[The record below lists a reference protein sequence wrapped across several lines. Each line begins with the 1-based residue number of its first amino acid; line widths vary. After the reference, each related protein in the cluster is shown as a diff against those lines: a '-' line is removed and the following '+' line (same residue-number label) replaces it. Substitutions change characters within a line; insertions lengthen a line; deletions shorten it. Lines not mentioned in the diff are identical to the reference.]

1 MTAQMSPSDVK
12 TAIAGGLLSF
22 PVTDFDAQ
30 DRFDLS
36 RYVERLHWLG
46 QFEAAG
52 VFPAGGAGEFF
63 SLGWDEYRAVTRAA
77 IEVFGGKLPVIA
89 AAGQGTHAAIAYA
102 REAQAL
108 GADAIL
114 LFPPYMTESPQHG
127 LIQHIEAVCRATQL
141 GVIVY
146 NRANGRLGSEAA
158 IGLAQRCPNFI
169 GFKDGAGDIEAIL
182 KIQSVIGD
190 RLLFINGM
198 PTAEIYA
205 QAYHAIG
212 AQTYSS
218 ALLNF
223 VPALAVDF
231 HAAIRECDRDYL
243 RLVTR
248 QFLGPYLELRG
259 RVAGY
264 AVSIVKAGAEIVGR
278 GAGPVRSPLA
288 SLSKDEMD
296 QLSRLVQL
304 AHAIPARTPVLS
316 ATAA

>member
-1 MTAQMSPSDVK
+1 MTVRMDPADLRA
-12 TAIAGGLLSF
+12 AIAGGLLSF

-36 RYVERLHWLG
+36 GYLDRLHWLG
-46 QFEAAG
+46 EFKAAG

-63 SLGWDEYRAVTRAA
+63 SLTFDEYRRVTQAVVQ
-77 IEVFGGKLPVIA
+77 VFGGKIPVIA

-102 REAQAL
+102 QEAEQL

-127 LIQHIEAVCRATQL
+127 LTRHIEAVCQSTRL

-146 NRANGRLGSEAA
+146 NRANGRLQYDSVIA
-158 IGLAQRCPNFI
+158 LAHRCPNFI
-169 GFKDGAGDIEAIL
+169 GFKDGLGDIEGIL
-182 KIQSVIGD
+182 KIQSILGD

-205 QAYHAIG
+205 QAYSAIG
-212 AQTYSS
+212 ASTYSS

-231 HAAIRECDRDYL
+231 HRAVLERDTAYL

-248 QFLGPYLELRG
+248 EFLAPYLDLRS
-259 RVAGY
+259 RVPGY
-264 AVSIVKAGAEIVGR
+264 SVSIVKAGADAIGR
-278 GAGPVRSPLA
+278 SAGPVRSPLA
-288 SLSKDEMD
+288 SLNAGERET
-296 QLSRLVQL
+296 LSALIDVAL
-304 AHAIPARTPVLS
+304 ALPAR
-316 ATAA
+316 AAMPNAAAA

>member
-1 MTAQMSPSDVK
+1 MTAQMSPADVK
-12 TAIAGGLLSF
+12 TAITGGLLSF
-22 PVTDFDAQ
+22 PVTDFDEQ
-30 DRFDLS
+30 DRFNLS
-36 RYVERLHWLG
+36 RYIERLHWLG
-46 QFEAAG
+46 EFDAAG

-63 SLGWDEYRAVTRAA
+63 SLDWTEYRDVTRAA
-77 IEVFGGKLPVIA
+77 IQVFGGKLPVIA

-102 REAQAL
+102 HEAQAL

-127 LIQHIEAVCRATQL
+127 LIQHIEAVCRSTQL

-146 NRANGRLGSEAA
+146 NRANGRLGHEAV

-169 GFKDGAGDIEAIL
+169 GFKDGAGDIESIL

-205 QAYHAIG
+205 QAYSAIG

-231 HAAIRECDRDYL
+231 HAAICEGDTDYL

-248 QFLGPYLELRG
+248 QFLGPYLDLRS
-259 RVAGY
+259 RVPGY
-264 AVSIVKAGAEIVGR
+264 AVSIVKAGAELVGR

-288 SLSKDEMD
+288 SLTTEEMD
-296 QLSRLVQL
+296 ELSRLVQV
-304 AHAIPARTPVLS
+304 AHAIPARMPVFS

>member
-1 MTAQMSPSDVK
+1 MTAQMGPADVK
-12 TAIAGGLLSF
+12 IAIEGGLLSF
-22 PVTDFDAQ
+22 PVTDFDEQ
-30 DRFDLS
+30 DCFNLS
-36 RYVERLHWLG
+36 GYLDRLHWLG
-46 QFEAAG
+46 EFQAAG

-63 SLGWDEYRAVTRAA
+63 SLAWEEYRAVTRAV
-77 IEVFGGKLPVIA
+77 IQVFGGKLPVIA

-102 REAQAL
+102 QEAQAL

-127 LIQHIEAVCRATQL
+127 LSQHIEAVCRSTQL
-141 GVIVY
+141 AVIVY
-146 NRANGRLGSEAA
+146 SRANGRLGHEAV
-158 IGLAQRCPNFI
+158 IGLAQRCPNFM
-169 GFKDGAGDIEAIL
+169 GFKDGAGDIEGIL

-205 QAYHAIG
+205 QAYSAIG

-231 HAAIRECDRDYL
+231 HAAIREGDTDYL
-243 RLVTR
+243 RRVTR
-248 QFLGPYLELRG
+248 EFLGPYLDLRS
-259 RVAGY
+259 RVPGY

-278 GAGPVRSPLA
+278 SAGPVRSPLA
-288 SLSKDEMD
+288 SLSPGEMTE
-296 QLSRLVQL
+296 LSRLIEA
-304 AHAIPARTPVLS
+304 AHAIPARTPALS
-316 ATAA
+316 ATVA